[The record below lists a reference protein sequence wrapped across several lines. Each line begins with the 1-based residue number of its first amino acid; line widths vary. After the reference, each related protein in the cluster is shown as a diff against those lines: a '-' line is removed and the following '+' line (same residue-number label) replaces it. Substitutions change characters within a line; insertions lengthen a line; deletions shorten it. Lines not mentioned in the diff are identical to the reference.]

1 MYLDQKVTIFCTDRD
16 TKSEG
21 KIVRMN
27 NLGIDV
33 EISGA
38 IIKFKKTKPK
48 HLQTLKKSIWIK
60 QLLMPCMRKIT
71 WQQRSWQKV

>member
-1 MYLDQKVTIFCTDRD
+1 MYLYQKVTIFCTDRD

-21 KIVRMN
+21 KIIRMN

-38 IIKFKKTKPK
+38 IIKFKKTKQN
-48 HLQTLKKSIWIK
+48 LYVGSIAG
-60 QLLMPCMRKIT
+60 L
-71 WQQRSWQKV
+71 